1 MIIRCPSCGREG
13 NAPESRGRASQT
25 VRCRPCGT
33 RFVIDRTGGT
43 ETKDPDLADLAV
55 AGAIARLVHERARVT
70 AADNGDDDDPLDDAS
85 FSLRLQSDWQGV
97 SSAVLGGDPDD
108 SQVELPAFTS
118 ESPPDPSGEIESAP
132 AFESESS
139 EIALPIPWYYKFI
152 ESWGRVHFYV
162 VLGFATSS
170 LAVLGFLLI
179 SALVAG
185 HALSPSITALIIGCV
200 GTVAFLLLSLSA
212 TVLIILVI
220 DLGRSVRVLIQQT
233 GQNPARVI
241 DSKKHART
249 SLSQPVG

>member
-1 MIIRCPSCGREG
+1 M
-13 NAPESRGRASQT
+13 
-25 VRCRPCGT
+25 
-33 RFVIDRTGGT
+33 IDRTR
-43 ETKDPDLADLAV
+43 EMREPDLADLAV

-70 AADNGDDDDPLDDAS
+70 AAQNGAVDDHLDDAS
-85 FSLRLQSDWQGV
+85 FSLRPQSDWEQDV

-118 ESPPDPSGEIESAP
+118 ASPTDPSGEIESAP

-139 EIALPIPWYYKFI
+139 EIALAVPWYYKFI

-162 VLGFATSS
+162 VLGFAASS
-170 LAVLGFLLI
+170 LAVLGYLLI

-185 HALSPSITALIIGCV
+185 RALSSSITALIIGCV

-233 GQNPARVI
+233 GRNPARTI
-241 DSKKHART
+241 DTNSQART

>member
-1 MIIRCPSCGREG
+1 
-13 NAPESRGRASQT
+13 
-25 VRCRPCGT
+25 
-33 RFVIDRTGGT
+33 VIDRTRGT
-43 ETKDPDLADLAV
+43 KEPDLADLAV
-55 AGAIARLVHERARVT
+55 AGAIARLVHERARMT
-70 AADNGDDDDPLDDAS
+70 ATDNGAEHDHLDDAS
-85 FSLRLQSDWQGV
+85 FSLRPQSDWQQDV

-118 ESPPDPSGEIESAP
+118 TSPTDPSGEIAAAP
-132 AFESESS
+132 AFESASS
-139 EIALPIPWYYKFI
+139 ETTPIPWYYRVI

-162 VLGFATSS
+162 VLGFAASS

-185 HALSPSITALIIGCV
+185 HALSSSITALIIGCV

-233 GQNPARVI
+233 GGNATRAI
-241 DSKKHART
+241 DTKTHART
-249 SLSQPVG
+249 GFSQPVG

>member
-1 MIIRCPSCGREG
+1 MRE
-13 NAPESRGRASQT
+13 
-25 VRCRPCGT
+25 
-33 RFVIDRTGGT
+33 
-43 ETKDPDLADLAV
+43 PDLADLAV
-55 AGAIARLVHERARVT
+55 AGAIARLVHERARLT
-70 AADNGDDDDPLDDAS
+70 GAENGTEHDDLDDES
-85 FSLRLQSDWQGV
+85 FSLRPQSDWQQEV

-118 ESPPDPSGEIESAP
+118 ASPTDPSGEIAAAP

-139 EIALPIPWYYKFI
+139 ETTLPIPWYYKVI

-162 VLGFATSS
+162 VLGFAASS

-185 HALSPSITALIIGCV
+185 HVLSSSITALIIGCV

-220 DLGRSVRVLIQQT
+220 DLGRSMRVLIQQNGANPGRAIDTKTHGRT
-233 GQNPARVI
+233 GF
-241 DSKKHART
+241 
-249 SLSQPVG
+249 SQPVG